1 MILLT
6 FFGFLFINKLMAIRR
21 CPYCK
26 AIIDE
31 AQKYCNNCGTQ
42 LLFPEDEF
50 VEEDIP
56 GEKIVDTEFEEKEQ
70 GESSLEFQDEGIEKE
85 EIDLEEVLE
94 GGGALPGE
102 EEQVRTGDAQPVTYE
117 VDEAPEKP
125 TDQIVKE
132 LEEEARRTEETE
144 SAAGEELPPA
154 TIEVEEVPGQSG
166 AEPSE
171 LSGEPSI
178 EGAEIDVSPEKP
190 SADRASLEEQEEIAR
205 IIAALERKQ
214 KEEETFKALE
224 TSVKLPAEKEAEPPA
239 LEGKDGLP
247 SWLESAKATSPS
259 ELFADKK
266 EPEEETS
273 FAPGDTYEFKEEVLS
288 EAEKYASPQTGMG
301 IPETVTRGLPS
312 FEETEAVHDSG
323 ELMRPAEDEILAG
336 RTDEEEEA
344 AQPALR
350 LATKARAV
358 FFDLAFIFI
367 IWAVS
372 LGLASRIM
380 SASISKLVS
389 ISAGSFILFYIVLA
403 VAYFFL
409 FLFFLGETLGD
420 RVVFAK
426 D

>member
-1 MILLT
+1 
-6 FFGFLFINKLMAIRR
+6 MAIRR

-85 EIDLEEVLE
+85 EIDLEKVLE

-102 EEQVRTGDAQPVTYE
+102 EEEPRTGEGVEPVTYE
-117 VDEAPEKP
+117 VDEAPKKP

-132 LEEEARRTEETE
+132 LEEDARRTEEAV
-144 SAAGEELPPA
+144 SAPGEGLPPA

-178 EGAEIDVSPEKP
+178 ESAEKDVIPEKP
-190 SADRASLEEQEEIAR
+190 SDDRASLEEQEEIAR

-214 KEEETFKALE
+214 KEEETLKAQE
-224 TSVKLPAEKEAEPPA
+224 TSAELPAEKEAEPPA
-239 LEGKDGLP
+239 LEGRDGLP
-247 SWLESAKATSPS
+247 SWLESAKATPPS
-259 ELFADKK
+259 ELFAEKK

-323 ELMRPAEDEILAG
+323 DLERPAEDEILAG
-336 RTDEEEEA
+336 RADEEGEA
-344 AQPALR
+344 PQSALR
-350 LATKARAV
+350 LATRARAV

-380 SASISKLVS
+380 SASVSKLVS

-420 RVVFAK
+420 RVVSAK